1 MYTLCTLERLRQW
14 LGLVDED
21 TADDARLREALAQAA
36 AQIERAAGRRFSPRR
51 AALPHTAA
59 GVIELLL
66 DDDLLELLALT
77 NGDGRLIPL
86 ENVQL
91 LPAEGPAGLLRLTS
105 GAAFTW
111 GETRLNAVTVT
122 GIWGWHDRWDEA
134 WRDSGDSVQG
144 GLDADAGVLAVSDA
158 DGADAAG
165 EQPRFQAG
173 QLLKIADE
181 YLRVL
186 AVDTAANTLAVER
199 GANGTEAA
207 SHPADAA
214 IYIYQPPADVA
225 ALALRRAAWLV
236 RSADHPEAPPDDLNA
251 ALAGLRR
258 TGVKV

>member
-1 MYTLCTLERLRQW
+1 MYTIGTLERLRQW
-14 LGLVDED
+14 LGLADED
-21 TADDARLREALAQAA
+21 TADDARLREALAQAS
-36 AQIERAAGRRFSPRR
+36 AQIERAAGRRFCPRR
-51 AALPHTAA
+51 AALPHTAS

-66 DDDLLELLALT
+66 DDDLLEVLALT
-77 NGDGRLIPL
+77 NGDGQVIPL
-86 ENVQL
+86 ENAQL
-91 LPAEGPAGLLRLTS
+91 LPAASPASLLRLTG

-111 GETRLNAVTVT
+111 GETRLNAITVT

-144 GLDADAGVLAVSDA
+144 GLAAGDGALVVSDA
-158 DGADAAG
+158 DGADAAR

-186 AVDTAANTLAVER
+186 AVDSATNTLTVER

-214 IYIYQPPADVA
+214 IYVYQPPADVA
-225 ALALRRAAWLV
+225 SLALRRAAWLV

-251 ALAGLRR
+251 ALAALRR